1 MSVLYVL
8 TLHHKGAVSEKDGYG
23 APYFILKSLSHNHKS
38 FCSVPPES
46 ALSHFFS
53 PALPVV
59 ASLLPVFSTS
69 LGCLSLLPLSPS
81 VLLSVHSGR
90 PSQTFALALGL
101 YLSLYSYT
109 ILSFY
114 SFSIIILLSP
124 VSLYTLSVYY
134 IAYIL
139 CVL

>member
-59 ASLLPVFSTS
+59 SLPSPCVFYISWMPVLTATVTF
-69 LGCLSLLPLSPS
+69 CPPVCPLW
-81 VLLSVHSGR
+81 
-90 PSQTFALALGL
+90 
-101 YLSLYSYT
+101 
-109 ILSFY
+109 
-114 SFSIIILLSP
+114 
-124 VSLYTLSVYY
+124 
-134 IAYIL
+134 
-139 CVL
+139 